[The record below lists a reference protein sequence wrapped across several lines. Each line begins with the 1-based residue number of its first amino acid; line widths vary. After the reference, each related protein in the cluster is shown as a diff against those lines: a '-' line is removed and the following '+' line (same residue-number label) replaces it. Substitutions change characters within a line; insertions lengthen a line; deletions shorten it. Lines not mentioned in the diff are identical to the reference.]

1 MCVVVVV
8 AAVPLD
14 RGPRASLALPSSPSR
29 RAARQAPVVACLF
42 AQGGRRS
49 WLSSRS
55 TTRGECVKPRC
66 SNGGLPVPLMVARR
80 LPFLFDRL
88 CACGDAPPAGAGGR
102 GRAPPRPAAV

>member
-1 MCVVVVV
+1 MRVVVVV

-66 SNGGLPVPLMVARR
+66 SNGGLPFPPAVARR
-80 LPFLFDRL
+80 LPLLFHRL
-88 CACGDAPPAGAGGR
+88 CACGGAPPAAAGGR
-102 GRAPPRPAAV
+102 GRAPPPPAAV

>member
-1 MCVVVVV
+1 MCVIVVV

-14 RGPRASLALPSSPSR
+14 RGPHAALALSSSPPR
-29 RAARQAPVVACLF
+29 RSARQAPVVACLF

-66 SNGGLPVPLMVARR
+66 SNGGLPFPPAVARR
-80 LPFLFDRL
+80 LRLLFHRL
-88 CACGDAPPAGAGGR
+88 CACGGAPPAAADGR
-102 GRAPPRPAAV
+102 GRAPPPSAAV